1 MVQYTDIEFY
11 KMSGTGND
19 FIVIDNR
26 EFIIRTCI
34 SDFVKAVCTRRVSV
48 GADGVILVEPSD
60 KYTIKM
66 RYFNADGSEGEM
78 CGNGARCICRYAF
91 LKGMA
96 GSKMEIETKSG
107 PIKAEVM
114 DRQVKI
120 RLNPFTKKE
129 FNKKIHTK
137 TGEISVDYLEQG
149 NPGLPHAVV
158 YKEHLTFNED
168 IEKIGREIRT
178 HPLFPKGTNVN
189 FFTIDKG
196 IIFNRTY
203 ERGVEAETLCC
214 GTGAASVAA
223 VCYLKGMS
231 GPQITV
237 KTKGGILHIA
247 MSTDHSAVYCT
258 GDVIMCYRGVLP
270 SECISIEKKMKYQKA
285 GEVKK

>member
-1 MVQYTDIEFY
+1 MIQYADIEFY
-11 KMSGTGND
+11 KMSGSGND

-26 EFIIRTCI
+26 EFIISNSI

-48 GADGVILVEPSD
+48 GADGVILLEPSD

-78 CGNGARCICRYAF
+78 CGNGARCVCRFAF
-91 LKGMA
+91 LKEIA

-107 PIKAEVM
+107 PIKAEIM
-114 DRQVKI
+114 NGQVKI

-129 FNKKIHTK
+129 FNKKIHTE
-137 TGEISVDYLEQG
+137 TEEISVDYLEQG
-149 NPGLPHAVV
+149 DPGLPHAVV
-158 YKEHLTFNED
+158 YKEHLTPKTD

-196 IIFNRTY
+196 TIFNRTY

-231 GPQITV
+231 GPQIAV
-237 KTKGGILHIA
+237 KTKGGMLHIA
-247 MSTDHSAVYCT
+247 MSTDLSAVYLT
-258 GDVIMCYRGVLP
+258 GDATMCYRGVLT
-270 SECISIEKKMKYQKA
+270 SECLSTGKKMK
-285 GEVKK
+285 